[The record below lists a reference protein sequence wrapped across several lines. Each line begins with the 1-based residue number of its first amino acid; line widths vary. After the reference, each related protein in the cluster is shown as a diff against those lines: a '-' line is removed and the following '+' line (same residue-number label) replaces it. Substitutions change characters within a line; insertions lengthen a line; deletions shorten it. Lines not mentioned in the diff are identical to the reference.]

1 MIIFPEDKNSNFCSQ
16 KSIGSCLGAFVPF
29 LFKQPIR
36 LKNDSAH
43 DLSDSMGFS
52 FSDCKERFFY
62 STIPLAPAIKM
73 CLINNRSYVAQLFLY
88 SQRDQCRIIPR
99 GGLPRDASCKEVQL
113 PSSEF
118 CIYPNRNKE
127 SNFFYKSSKEPN
139 NKRAVFLCENY
150 EKGSF

>member
-1 MIIFPEDKNSNFCSQ
+1 M
-16 KSIGSCLGAFVPF
+16 LLF
-29 LFKQPIR
+29 LFFLNSPFVLKTIQPMIYLIQWAFHFLTVR
-36 LKNDSAH
+36 ND
-43 DLSDSMGFS
+43 
-52 FSDCKERFFY
+52 FFY

-73 CLINNRSYVAQLFLY
+73 CLINNRSYVAWLFLY

-99 GGLPRDASCKEVQL
+99 GGLPRDASCREVQL
-113 PSSEF
+113 SSSEF
-118 CIYPNRNKE
+118 CIYLNRNKE